1 LKKKRKNKSLNE
13 YLYLII
19 KIKYKMTEFI
29 ANISPEKRKKRELKY
44 TLYTDGSCDDKK
56 NGGWASIIL
65 DKNEQQFTISDKEVN
80 TTNNRMEMI
89 AIIEGLNWI
98 YSSVEQR
105 YRKYINVVLYSD
117 SVYCVNTIREWLDKW
132 KDDGS
137 IETRPNGDLLKQLL
151 DIKDKIHIDAKWI
164 QRVSN
169 EYAWSVDKIANE
181 RRNEN

>member
-1 LKKKRKNKSLNE
+1 
-13 YLYLII
+13 
-19 KIKYKMTEFI
+19 MTEFI

-56 NGGWASIIL
+56 SGGWASIIL
-65 DKNEQQFTISDKEVN
+65 DKNEQQFTISGKEIN
-80 TTNNRMEMI
+80 TTNNRMEMV

-105 YRKYINVVLYSD
+105 YRKYINVILFSD

-132 KDDGS
+132 KEDKS
-137 IETRPNGDLLKQLL
+137 IDTRPNSDLLKQLL
-151 DIKDKIHIDAKWI
+151 EIKEKLNIEAKWI

>member
-1 LKKKRKNKSLNE
+1 
-13 YLYLII
+13 
-19 KIKYKMTEFI
+19 MTEFI

-56 NGGWASIIL
+56 NGGWAAIIL
-65 DKNEQQFTISDKEVN
+65 DKNEQQFTISDKEIN

-89 AIIEGLNWI
+89 SIIEGLNWI

-117 SVYCVNTIREWLDKW
+117 SIYCVNTIREWLDKW
-132 KDDGS
+132 NEDNS
-137 IETRPNGDLLKQLL
+137 IDTRPNSDLLKKLL
-151 DIKDKIHIDAKWI
+151 EIKDKIHIDAKWI